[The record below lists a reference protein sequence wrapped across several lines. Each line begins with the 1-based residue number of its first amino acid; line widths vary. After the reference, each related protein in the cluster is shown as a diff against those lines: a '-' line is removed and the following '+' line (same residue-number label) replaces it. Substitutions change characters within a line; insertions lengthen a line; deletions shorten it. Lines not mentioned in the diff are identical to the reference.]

1 MGELLG
7 MGSRLNTARFHLLP
21 PKERSA
27 VILELE
33 ADDELFVQSS
43 PELLKAI
50 HRAVQMTVRNF
61 RANPAPSILSSNTV
75 NGNLDCG
82 VIEPLRKP
90 QPDALQVAVEAG
102 RKDSNDLCRTRS

>member
-1 MGELLG
+1 MFL
-7 MGSRLNTARFHLLP
+7 LLP

-50 HRAVQMTVRNF
+50 HRATQLTIRNA
-61 RANPAPSILSSNTV
+61 RANPAPSILPTNTV
-75 NGNLDCG
+75 NGNLDSR

-102 RKDSNDLCRTRS
+102 RKDPNDLCRTRS